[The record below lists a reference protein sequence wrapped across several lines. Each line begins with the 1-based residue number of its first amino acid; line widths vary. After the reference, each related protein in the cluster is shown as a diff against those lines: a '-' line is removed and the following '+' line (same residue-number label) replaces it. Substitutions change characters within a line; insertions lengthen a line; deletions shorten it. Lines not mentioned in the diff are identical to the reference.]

1 MTEAE
6 NAIFDL
12 ELQIRWIRD
21 NEHHQFPGWMNTIMA
36 MEQAIMLINKQ
47 NIVLC
52 KDCIYYR
59 DDYRCKRIKS
69 LDDYRKQDW
78 FCADGVKKNG

>member
-36 MEQAIMLINKQ
+36 MEQAIRLINKQ

-52 KDCIYYR
+52 KDCKHKEYCFLGRNKGNDFY
-59 DDYRCKRIKS
+59 C
-69 LDDYRKQDW
+69 
-78 FCADGVKKNG
+78 GNGEKE